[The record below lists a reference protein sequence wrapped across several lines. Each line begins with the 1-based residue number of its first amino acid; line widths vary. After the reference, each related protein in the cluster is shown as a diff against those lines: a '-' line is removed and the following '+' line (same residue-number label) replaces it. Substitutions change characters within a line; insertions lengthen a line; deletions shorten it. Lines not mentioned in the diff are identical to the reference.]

1 MVIESVQRW
10 DSAPVAD
17 PARSV
22 TITCSVSHR
31 RKMLKTALTVLTCDS
46 QLAPVRVFLSKRFYY
61 KYLRAGFF
69 LYIAGR
75 RYVNNM
81 KLTPVQSLHRQSR

>member
-22 TITCSVSHR
+22 TITCSVCSSLAGIAR
-31 RKMLKTALTVLTCDS
+31 SASASLWVAAAVQTV
-46 QLAPVRVFLSKRFYY
+46 QLPTTYPVAAY
-61 KYLRAGFF
+61 KYLQT
-69 LYIAGR
+69 
-75 RYVNNM
+75 VC
-81 KLTPVQSLHRQSR
+81 